1 MKNGSPLTLVH
12 DKHPIVT
19 PFMQKTLATDGPM
32 NISEARNHK
41 ESQKINEWKE
51 ERVYE
56 DSNPFAFNENQRSG
70 YAWLKSEDSFFIA
83 PVPTHGVLPPGYYT
97 VCESMQGYYLKQKHI
112 AIDELYLLPD
122 PALETIA
129 ADIIQFWGK
138 KADYA
143 KFKVTYKRAILMHGK
158 QGNGKTSVINFL
170 IKKLVDDFKGY
181 IFDYGYGAEEMARK
195 VRAMH
200 PEAHIMI
207 IMEEVDTL
215 MNYDGHRVLNFLDGT
230 NSIPDVVTLGTTNYL
245 DRLEPRI
252 INRPSRFD
260 RVIEIPVPS
269 PEVRRFF
276 LDKKLA
282 PLSAEERSAF
292 PMEQWVQETD
302 GLTLSHLKEL
312 IVSVFV
318 LGKKYEEV
326 LQIMKAMN
334 RD

>member
-1 MKNGSPLTLVH
+1 MKTSRNLLRLEHS
-12 DKHPIVT
+12 KNPIETQFTKKV
-19 PFMQKTLATDGPM
+19 LSTDGPM
-32 NISEARNHK
+32 SINESRNK
-41 ESQKINEWKE
+41 ESI
-51 ERVYE
+51 YE
-56 DSNPFAFNENQRSG
+56 SQNPFEFDENQRSR
-70 YAWLKSEDSFFIA
+70 YAWLRSEDSFFIA
-83 PVPTHGVLPPGYYT
+83 PVPTDIILPPGYYT
-97 VCESMQGYYLKQKHI
+97 VCESMQGYYLKEKHI
-112 AIDELYLLPD
+112 SVDELYLLPE
-122 PALETIA
+122 PSLETIA
-129 ADIIQFWGK
+129 NDIIDFWGK

-143 KFKVTYKRAILMHGK
+143 RYKVTYKRAILMHGK

-170 IKKLVDDFKGY
+170 IKKLISDFNGY

-195 VRAMH
+195 IRAMH

-230 NSIPDVVTLGTTNYL
+230 NSIPDVVTLGTTNYI

-269 PEVRRFF
+269 DVVRKFF
-276 LDKKLA
+276 LEHKLL
-282 PLSAEERSAF
+282 PEDLQQINIG
-292 PMEQWVQETD
+292 QWVNDTS

-318 LGKKYEEV
+318 LGKNYEEV
-326 LQIMKAMN
+326 LQIMRNMN
-334 RD
+334 N